1 LKADGSPDAQTV
13 RRLPDDRAEHAD
25 VMAQGPR
32 VAIVWRSSDGLQTT
46 LKAWLSTD
54 GGKTFT
60 ERTLAQ
66 VQGDNDF
73 ARPVQHGT
81 RMAVVWRNPKEVQV
95 HELVF

>member
-1 LKADGSPDAQTV
+1 
-13 RRLPDDRAEHAD
+13 
-25 VMAQGPR
+25 
-32 VAIVWRSSDGLQTT
+32 
-46 LKAWLSTD
+46 
-54 GGKTFT
+54 
-60 ERTLAQ
+60 